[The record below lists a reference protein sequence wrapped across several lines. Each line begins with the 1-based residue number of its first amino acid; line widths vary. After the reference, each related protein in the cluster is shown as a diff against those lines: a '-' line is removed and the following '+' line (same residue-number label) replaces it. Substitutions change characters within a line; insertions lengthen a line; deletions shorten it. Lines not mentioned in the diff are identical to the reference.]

1 VTLPPPVEGYC
12 SVDGTLLKLAAAAG
26 YCSVDGTLLSV
37 PVFGYCSEDGTLVNK
52 VESYRSPDEVLL
64 NTAPMGTYFS
74 SGTTRTSV
82 PDDGGGG
89 YGCSVDGTRFGFAT
103 ATTAAAAAAA
113 AAVLL
118 AYCSADGTR
127 VIVEYCSTEMVLVRV
142 PPAVPP
148 TALDAIACCSVDG
161 ILVRVPRLLAEQLVV
176 IIVEVPLKATD
187 RRFGL

>member
-1 VTLPPPVEGYC
+1 
-12 SVDGTLLKLAAAAG
+12 VDGTLLKLAAAAG

-37 PVFGYCSEDGTLVNK
+37 LAFGYCSTEDGTLVK
-52 VESYRSPDEVLL
+52 VESYLSPDEVLL
-64 NTAPMGTYFS
+64 NTAPVGAYFS
-74 SGTTRTSV
+74 SDATRTSV
-82 PDDGGGG
+82 PDDGGGE
-89 YGCSVDGTRFGFAT
+89 YGCSVDGTRFRFAT

-113 AAVLL
+113 AAVVL

-142 PPAVPP
+142 PPAIPP
-148 TALDAIACCSVDG
+148 LALDATACCSVDG

>member
-1 VTLPPPVEGYC
+1 VEGYC
-12 SVDGTLLKLAAAAG
+12 SVDGTLLKPAAAAG

-37 PVFGYCSEDGTLVNK
+37 LAFGYCSEDGTLVK

-64 NTAPMGTYFS
+64 NTAPVGAYFS
-74 SGTTRTSV
+74 SDATRTSV

-89 YGCSVDGTRFGFAT
+89 YGCSVDGTRFRFAA
-103 ATTAAAAAAA
+103 ATTAAAAAA
-113 AAVLL
+113 VVL

-148 TALDAIACCSVDG
+148 PALDATACCSVDG